1 MPRLATIVLRW
12 RRVRVPGHPLKL
24 VGSPGGF
31 PISAITQNVVT
42 AALTAV
48 ALALSVISLRAW
60 YHARSQKV
68 LLLASGFV
76 LFFLKGLVLTIGLF
90 TVSPWNQ
97 LLLPSL
103 FFDLGI
109 LVVFYVAVLK

>member
-1 MPRLATIVLRW
+1 MLTATL
-12 RRVRVPGHPLKL
+12 
-24 VGSPGGF
+24 GGF
-31 PISAITQNVVT
+31 PISAITQNIVT

-60 YHARSQKV
+60 HHARSQKV

-90 TVSPWNQ
+90 TVSPWDQ

-109 LVVFYVAVLK
+109 LGVFYMAVLK